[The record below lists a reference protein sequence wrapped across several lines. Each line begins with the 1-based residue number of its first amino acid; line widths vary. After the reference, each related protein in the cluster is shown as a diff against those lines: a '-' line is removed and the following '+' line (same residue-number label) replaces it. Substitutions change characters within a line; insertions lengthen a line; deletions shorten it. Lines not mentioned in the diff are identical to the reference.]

1 MSFMDWVRLVFCI
14 VETLLIIQLILILL
28 KWKR

>member
-1 MSFMDWVRLVFCI
+1 MSFMDWARLVFCI

-28 KWKR
+28 KW